1 MGKALCLYKVLLSSF
16 QQILV
21 PMYKDVLSGPREE
34 VARSSSQRRR

>member
-1 MGKALCLYKVLLSSF
+1 MGKALCLYKVLLSF